1 MSSDADD
8 DATWTAESRSVPSRA
23 ARRHQR
29 DEHGRRKKM
38 AAEGVRAPRRNDPDR
53 TREDILDVAA
63 EEFSDFGLAGA
74 RVDAIAERTKTSKR
88 MIYYYFGSKEDLY
101 LAVLERAYASIRH
114 VEDALSLGQ
123 LAPEHALTTMIESTF
138 DYDDA
143 HPGFI
148 RLVAIENIHKAE
160 HMARSQSIKGLNVS
174 VIETLDR
181 ILDQGFRAGAF
192 RRQASAVDV
201 HMLISSFCFFRVSNR
216 YTFGTIFGMDLAD
229 PATRQRHR
237 QMIVDA
243 VLSYLK

>member
-1 MSSDADD
+1 M
-8 DATWTAESRSVPSRA
+8 
-23 ARRHQR
+23 
-29 DEHGRRKKM
+29 M
-38 AAEGVRAPRRNDPDR
+38 AAKHAMKVTRRNDPDR
-53 TREDILDVAA
+53 TKEDILDVAA

-114 VEDALSLGQ
+114 LEDALPLGK

-143 HPGFI
+143 HPDFI

-160 HMARSQSIKGLNVS
+160 HMTRSDSIVGVNVS
-174 VIETLDR
+174 VIETLER
-181 ILDQGFRAGAF
+181 ILQEGFRTGVF

-216 YTFGTIFGMDLAD
+216 YTFGTIFGIDLAN
-229 PATRQRHR
+229 PEMRQRHR
-237 QMIVDA
+237 RMIVDV
-243 VLSYLK
+243 VLGYMKTPE